1 MAKMIPSVISP
12 EIKSAAEK
20 HIFEWFRDDPRTSD
34 WIVLHSLGIS
44 NHNTVIHG
52 ETDFF
57 ILVPYMGLFALEVKG
72 GRVKRKDGIWSF
84 TDRYGN
90 VGTKER
96 GPFDQAWDGVFSIVG
111 DIKSKLDPSHRYLE
125 NIFMVSVSCFLTLNI
140 PRLVAMKNNGRFLT
154 VTMEPTYMTTF
165 TGYLTVPVIN
175 GKHFMA
181 KMFLLRNCRLTKMS
195 NT

>member
-72 GRVKRKDGIWSF
+72 GRVKRKDESGLLLIVMEMLVQRSVALL
-84 TDRYGN
+84 TRH
-90 VGTKER
+90 GT
-96 GPFDQAWDGVFSIVG
+96 AC
-111 DIKSKLDPSHRYLE
+111 
-125 NIFMVSVSCFLTLNI
+125 SVL
-140 PRLVAMKNNGRFLT
+140 LV
-154 VTMEPTYMTTF
+154 
-165 TGYLTVPVIN
+165 I
-175 GKHFMA
+175 
-181 KMFLLRNCRLTKMS
+181 
-195 NT
+195 